1 MHNYDTT
8 YKLSHL
14 NISATIAVVKIHLS
28 IPKTITNN
36 LKLVQ
41 NTSKF
46 KQKCKWYVNSMC

>member
-1 MHNYDTT
+1 MHNCDIT

-14 NISATIAVVKIHLS
+14 NIGATIAVVKIHLS

-36 LKLVQ
+36 LKLEQ
-41 NTSKF
+41 NSSKF